1 LTQLDLGLK
10 KIGKRA
16 EALPRKG
23 FIPSL
28 DDGCDRANGMAP
40 ARQTED

>member
-28 DDGCDRANGMAP
+28 DEWLCSGKRDGTR
-40 ARQTED
+40 